1 MEKNQKT
8 EKTSPQTLEVGMEV
22 HAVCMGCV
30 IGEYVVT
37 RVGKRNATMKV
48 KGEDPKEGRV
58 IFVDCTLGDNGEIKV
73 LKGGLDIQAVNYF
86 VQPYVR
92 S

>member
-1 MEKNQKT
+1 MEKNQTT
-8 EKTSPQTLEVGMEV
+8 EKIFPQTLEVGMEV
-22 HAVCMGCV
+22 HAVCMGRV

-37 RVGKRNATMKV
+37 RVGRRNATMKV
-48 KGEDPKEGRV
+48 KGENPNEGRV
-58 IFVDCTLGDNGEIKV
+58 IFVDCALGDNGEIKV

-86 VQPYVR
+86 AQPYVR